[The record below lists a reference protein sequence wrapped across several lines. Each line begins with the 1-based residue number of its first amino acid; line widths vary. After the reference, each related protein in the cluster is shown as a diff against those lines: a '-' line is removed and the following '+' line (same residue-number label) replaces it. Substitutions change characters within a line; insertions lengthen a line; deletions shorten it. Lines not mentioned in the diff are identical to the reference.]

1 MKIRRYVADNV
12 QDAVRQ
18 ARMELGKDALI
29 IHTRKIKQG
38 GIFGLFA
45 RHRVEITV
53 AVDEESPSAVTEGR
67 AKEHSEPAVS
77 STLDNAP
84 LTSNSIVVRN
94 DEVLDELR
102 EMKQMVA
109 DLNQKLEEK
118 DRLKGMPRAL
128 QSLYKGLVNN
138 QVSEKLAS
146 RVIQSVKQKLDNEG
160 VGREGDEVRVCLE
173 VLSSMFKKPRPVE
186 FNRSGP
192 RVVAM
197 IGPTGVGKTTTI
209 AKLAANFA
217 LLEKKRVGLVTI
229 DTYRIAAVE
238 QLKTYAEIIG
248 VPLEVVFHP
257 DGLETAL
264 SKHRDKDVVFI
275 DTAGRSPRNEPHI
288 NELAE
293 FLKAAQPDEIL
304 LVLSTNTP
312 TLDLLDIYQRFNV
325 VRIDKLVF
333 TKVDECERYG
343 QILDVVHK
351 TKTGLAYITNGQ
363 NVPDDI
369 MVPDPS
375 YLAKMVLGEVS
386 VR

>member
-1 MKIRRYVADNV
+1 MKIRRYVADSV
-12 QDAVRQ
+12 QEAVKQ
-18 ARMELGKDALI
+18 ARLELGKDALI
-29 IHTRKIKQG
+29 IHTRKFKKG
-38 GIFGLFA
+38 GIFGFFA
-45 RHRVEITV
+45 RPRVEITV
-53 AVDEESPSAVTEGR
+53 AVDEEPSPTAGQGKRQEHVEPSPASGLEGSA
-67 AKEHSEPAVS
+67 PAV
-77 STLDNAP
+77 DGP
-84 LTSNSIVVRN
+84 PVKN

-109 DLNQKLEEK
+109 HLSQKLDEK
-118 DRLKGMPRAL
+118 DRLKGMPRSL
-128 QSLYKGLVNN
+128 QGLYKGLVNN
-138 QVSEKLAS
+138 EVSEKLAL
-146 RVIQSVKQKLDNEG
+146 RVVQSVKQRLDNE
-160 VGREGDEVRVCLE
+160 EVARDGGEVQVCLE
-173 VLSSMFKKPRPVE
+173 VLASMFKKPKPVE
-186 FNRSGP
+186 FNRDRP
-192 RVVAM
+192 RIVAM

-238 QLKTYAEIIG
+238 QLRTYAEIIG

-264 SKHRDKDVVFI
+264 AKHTDKDVVFI
-275 DTAGRSPRNEPHI
+275 DTAGRSPKNEPHI
-288 NELAE
+288 NELGE
-293 FLKAAQPDEIL
+293 FLRAAQPDEIL

-343 QILDVVHK
+343 QILNVAYK

>member
-1 MKIRRYVADNV
+1 MVSED
-12 QDAVRQ
+12 
-18 ARMELGKDALI
+18 
-29 IHTRKIKQG
+29 T
-38 GIFGLFA
+38 F
-45 RHRVEITV
+45 V
-53 AVDEESPSAVTEGR
+53 AVNKELPEKADELLE
-67 AKEHSEPAVS
+67 
-77 STLDNAP
+77 
-84 LTSNSIVVRN
+84 
-94 DEVLDELR
+94 ELR
-102 EMKQMVA
+102 EMKQMMA
-109 DLNQKLEEK
+109 DLNHKLEEK
-118 DRLKGMPRAL
+118 DKLKGMPRSV
-128 QSLYKGLVNN
+128 QSLYKALVNN
-138 QVSEKLAS
+138 QVNEKLAF
-146 RVIQSVKQKLDNEG
+146 RIAQSVKQRIETEEG
-160 VGREGDEVRVCLE
+160 HHDEDMMGVCTE
-173 VLSSMFKKPRPVE
+173 VLGSMFKKPKPIE
-186 FNRSGP
+186 FNRGRP

-217 LLEKKRVGLVTI
+217 LLERKRVGLVTI

-257 DGLETAL
+257 EGLETAL
-264 SKHRDKDVVFI
+264 AKHKDKDVIFI

-293 FLKAAQPDEIL
+293 FLRVAEPDEIL

-312 TLDLLDIYQRFNV
+312 TLDLLEIYQRFNV

-333 TKVDECERYG
+333 TKVDECERFG
-343 QILDVVHK
+343 QILNVAYK

-375 YLAKMVLGEVS
+375 YLAKMILGEVS
-386 VR
+386 V

>member
-1 MKIRRYVADNV
+1 MKIRRYVADSL
-12 QDAVRQ
+12 QEAVKQ
-18 ARMELGKDALI
+18 ARLELGRDAMI
-29 IHTRKIKQG
+29 IHTRKFKQG
-38 GIFGLFA
+38 GFFGLFA
-45 RHRVEITV
+45 RPRIEITV
-53 AVDEESPSAVTEGR
+53 ALDEEVAQAASHDTPRAESKPVPMVSEDNFVAVN
-67 AKEHSEPAVS
+67 KELPEKA
-77 STLDNAP
+77 
-84 LTSNSIVVRN
+84 
-94 DEVLDELR
+94 DELLEELR
-102 EMKQMVA
+102 EMKQMMA
-109 DLNQKLEEK
+109 DLNHKLEEK
-118 DRLKGMPRAL
+118 DKLKGMPRSV
-128 QSLYKGLVNN
+128 QSLYKALVNN
-138 QVSEKLAS
+138 QVNEKLAF
-146 RVIQSVKQKLDNEG
+146 RIAQSVKQRIETEEG
-160 VGREGDEVRVCLE
+160 HHDEDMMGVCTE
-173 VLSSMFKKPRPVE
+173 VLGSMFKKPKPIE
-186 FNRSGP
+186 FNRGRP

-217 LLEKKRVGLVTI
+217 LLERKRVGLVTI

-257 DGLETAL
+257 EGLETAL
-264 SKHRDKDVVFI
+264 AKHKDKDVIFI

-293 FLKAAQPDEIL
+293 FLRVAEPDEIL

-312 TLDLLDIYQRFNV
+312 TLDLLEIYQRFNV

-333 TKVDECERYG
+333 TKVDECERFG
-343 QILDVVHK
+343 QILNVAYK

-375 YLAKMVLGEVS
+375 YLAKMILGEVS
-386 VR
+386 V

>member
-1 MKIRRYVADNV
+1 MKIRRYVADSL
-12 QDAVRQ
+12 QEAVKQ
-18 ARMELGKDALI
+18 ARLELGRDAMI
-29 IHTRKIKQG
+29 IHTRKFKQG
-38 GIFGLFA
+38 GFFGLFA
-45 RHRVEITV
+45 RPRIEITV
-53 AVDEESPSAVTEGR
+53 ALDEEVAQAASHDTLRAESKPVPMVSEDTFVAVN
-67 AKEHSEPAVS
+67 KELPEKA
-77 STLDNAP
+77 
-84 LTSNSIVVRN
+84 
-94 DEVLDELR
+94 DELLEELR
-102 EMKQMVA
+102 EMKQMMA
-109 DLNQKLEEK
+109 DLNHKLEEK
-118 DRLKGMPRAL
+118 DKLKGMPRSV
-128 QSLYKGLVNN
+128 QSLYKALVNN
-138 QVSEKLAS
+138 QVNEKLAF
-146 RVIQSVKQKLDNEG
+146 RIAQSVKQRIETEEG
-160 VGREGDEVRVCLE
+160 HHDEDMMGVCTE
-173 VLSSMFKKPRPVE
+173 VLGSMFKKPKPIE
-186 FNRSGP
+186 FNRGRP

-217 LLEKKRVGLVTI
+217 LLERKRVGLVTI

-257 DGLETAL
+257 EGLETAL
-264 SKHRDKDVVFI
+264 AKHKDKDVIFI

-293 FLKAAQPDEIL
+293 FLRVAEPDEIL

-312 TLDLLDIYQRFNV
+312 TLDLLEIYQRFNV

-333 TKVDECERYG
+333 TKVDECERFG
-343 QILDVVHK
+343 QILNVAYK

-375 YLAKMVLGEVS
+375 YLAKMILGEVS
-386 VR
+386 V